1 MACEHEV
8 RDLLLASWLRSLPD
22 CKEATAMALTKPDF
36 ENELGEHTL
45 FFVPRRLGG
54 DLHRESQ
61 QYSLVCQCS
70 DVLCYTKSP
79 VHAGVRLWVSVDM

>member
-36 ENELGEHTL
+36 QNELGEQTP
-45 FFVPRRLGG
+45 FFAVRRLVI
-54 DLHRESQ
+54 DLHLESQ

-70 DVLCYTKSP
+70 DILCYTKSP
-79 VHAGVRLWVSVDM
+79 VHADVRLWVSVDM